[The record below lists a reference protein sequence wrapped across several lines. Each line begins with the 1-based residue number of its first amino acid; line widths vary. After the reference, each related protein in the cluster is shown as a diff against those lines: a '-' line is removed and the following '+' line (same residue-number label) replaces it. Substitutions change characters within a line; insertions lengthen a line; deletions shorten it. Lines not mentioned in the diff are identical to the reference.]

1 MYKIYSSQ
9 KVHSFTNTPIITL
22 VVIHL
27 QNQSVDDLL
36 DMNTNT
42 IANAKRIQI
51 QMQTTIVNANTQ
63 KESGL
68 VVGRGSCPHGQDLNQ
83 EYPASCCILQ
93 PKLSHS
99 QNFHTAE
106 TLDVV

>member
-1 MYKIYSSQ
+1 MGLEMRSC
-9 KVHSFTNTPIITL
+9 
-22 VVIHL
+22 
-27 QNQSVDDLL
+27 QNGQDVTYEYQYNS
-36 DMNTNT
+36 
-42 IANAKRIQI
+42 KCKKIQI
-51 QMQTTIVNANTQ
+51 QTQTTIVNANTQ

-106 TLDVV
+106 TLDVFSTQIVFFSVLADGSMDYTID

>member
-1 MYKIYSSQ
+1 MVK
-9 KVHSFTNTPIITL
+9 TL
-22 VVIHL
+22 H
-27 QNQSVDDLL
+27 
-36 DMNTNT
+36 MNTNT
-42 IANAKRIQI
+42 IANAKKIQI
-51 QMQTTIVNANTQ
+51 QTQTTIVNANTQ

-106 TLDVV
+106 TLDVFSTQIVFFSVLADGSMDYTID

>member
-1 MYKIYSSQ
+1 MVKTLHMNI
-9 KVHSFTNTPIITL
+9 NT
-22 VVIHL
+22 
-27 QNQSVDDLL
+27 
-36 DMNTNT
+36 M
-42 IANAKRIQI
+42 ANAKKLQI
-51 QMQTTIVNANTQ
+51 QMQATIVNANTQ

-106 TLDVV
+106 TLDVFFQISFFSVLAGRSMDYTID

>member
-1 MYKIYSSQ
+1 
-9 KVHSFTNTPIITL
+9 
-22 VVIHL
+22 
-27 QNQSVDDLL
+27 
-36 DMNTNT
+36 
-42 IANAKRIQI
+42 
-51 QMQTTIVNANTQ
+51 MQTTIVIANTQ

-99 QNFHTAE
+99 QNFHTDE
-106 TLDVV
+106 TLDIFYSNNFFLQYYRIGVWTTQLTRYIFCSV